1 MTDRPRRKRL
11 VAVWLLPSIAALV
24 LVVSGGAL
32 LVRANY
38 VSTLISTPDVT
49 GRPDST
55 ARENLSLSG
64 LSYEVSGRQFSA
76 EVPEGS
82 VLSQQPAAGE
92 RVERGTVVQV
102 VLSAGTEDLIMPDL
116 IGLPLQTAKDRLRD
130 LGLGSSVQDVVSEAE
145 AGTVL
150 ASFPAA
156 GADVRTG
163 TSVRLSVATGGDV
176 VDSLLPYD
184 LHDVTVALDPVGV
197 EGVTGDVSMDIA
209 RRLRS
214 LLEASGATVTVSRS
228 TTEGVVPDPVRAS
241 AIASP
246 APDVAVGIAF
256 STTREAGIT
265 AIVLQSSDPSISER
279 SLALGKGFTSAV
291 RLPGQSV
298 NAYQSG
304 SDPVLGKLLA
314 PGMRVYVGDPDD
326 PDDAVRF
333 QDPDWADAVS
343 RAIYKSIG
351 DLWAPR

>member
-11 VAVWLLPSIAALV
+11 VAVWLLPSLAAIV
-24 LVVSGGAL
+24 LVISGGAL

-38 VSTLISTPDVT
+38 VSALISTPDVT

-76 EVPEGS
+76 DVPEGS
-82 VLSQQPAAGE
+82 VLSQLPAAGE
-92 RVERGTVVQV
+92 RVERGTVVRV
-102 VLSAGTEDLIMPDL
+102 VLSAGTESLVMPDL
-116 IGLPLQTAKDRLRD
+116 IGLPLQAARDRLRD

-184 LHDVTVALDPVGV
+184 LHDVIVALDPVGV
-197 EGVTGDVSMDIA
+197 EGDTQDVSMDIA

-214 LLEASGATVTVSRS
+214 LLEASGATVTMSRS
-228 TTEGVVPDPVRAS
+228 STEGVVPDAVRAS

-246 APDVAVGIAF
+246 APDVAVGIALS
-256 STTREAGIT
+256 STQKPGIT
-265 AIVLQSSDPSISER
+265 AIVLRSLESSTTER
-279 SLALGKGFTSAV
+279 SLALGKEFTASV

-298 NAYQSG
+298 NAYQS
-304 SDPVLGKLLA
+304 DNDAVLGKLLA

-326 PDDAVRF
+326 PDDAIRF

-343 RAIYKSIG
+343 RALYKSIG